1 VATVPAEVHGPSDA
15 ELITSVRNGSIDA
28 YGPLYER
35 HVGAAYNLA
44 RQLSRSRGEADDLV
58 SEAFAKVLDT
68 LRAGHGPDSA
78 FRAYLLTALRHVAYD
93 KTRRD
98 RRLELAEDVTEVSG
112 VDTEKVSV
120 PFRDTAVAGLER
132 SMAAR
137 AFAKLPE
144 RWQAVLWHTE
154 IEGQSPAEVAPLLGL
169 TANGVSALAY
179 RAREGLRQAYLQVHL
194 AETTAE
200 RCRATVDKLGAWTR
214 GGLSKRETAQVE
226 THLDECA
233 RCRALAAEL
242 ADVNGALRLIIA
254 PLILGAGTAGYLAV
268 AGKAAGTAALV
279 GAGAGAGVGGAA
291 AGAAGGKAAAGAAA
305 GLPRQLMGVGGAA
318 AAVAAALV
326 IALASATTQ
335 HIPAA
340 AAPPPPPPSKT
351 QPASGPPP
359 KQNPP
364 ATPPNP
370 AKTPAT
376 TTSPSTPAPP
386 PAPGQPSL
394 TASGPA
400 STVTLTPGAG
410 PVDVPITASNTGTAP
425 SGPVSATL
433 NLPQGVSALGAG
445 QGAAGPG
452 QGTAGTNQGSGKPT
466 PAADT
471 WTLPTLQQLSA
482 QGSSMSGPRYGAPQ
496 AASQLPQVDCPGGT
510 GTVTCTGP
518 ASLQPGQSVVLMFRL
533 DAAQGTSG
541 GTITGTV
548 SAGTAVTVQITVT
561 VQVPPPPPPPPANDD
576 LRLTARVVAGWGEP
590 SWLPIW
596 WWPFNDTPTVLVT
609 ATNTGTSTKTID
621 VGLDRTGTLVST
633 DASAICTGGNQRTD
647 CSSVATVEPGQTL
660 TLRIRLYGKNRD
672 DSVIIT
678 GMLGSAIQQVTVDCA
693 GWPTPPP
700 VPGPAPVPNPNPQ
713 PGPSP
718 SPNPPS
724 QPSPQPPTTTTTTPL
739 PPPVG
744 SKQPGPPPQP
754 VQPQPSMTPQQ
765 TPATNPSPGPAPIEP
780 LIPGCTNGTGPTGRN
795 QPGLGGLLCT
805 LLGGL
810 LGPV

>member
-35 HVGAAYNLA
+35 HVNAAYNLA
-44 RQLSRSRGEADDLV
+44 RQLSRSRAEADDLV
-58 SEAFAKVLDT
+58 SEAFSKVLDT
-68 LRAGHGPDSA
+68 LRTGHGPDSA

-214 GGLSKRETAQVE
+214 GGLSKRETTQVE
-226 THLDECA
+226 THLDECS

-254 PLILGAGTAGYLAV
+254 PLVLGAGTAGYLALTGNAV
-268 AGKAAGTAALV
+268 AGTAVAV

-305 GLPRQLMGVGGAA
+305 ALPRQLLGVGGAA

-326 IALASATTQ
+326 IALASASTQ

-340 AAPPPPPPSKT
+340 AAPPPPTQQQTPPAKGSP
-351 QPASGPPP
+351 PANNPPP
-359 KQNPP
+359 AQSPPAKNPP
-364 ATPPNP
+364 PTTP
-370 AKTPAT
+370 
-376 TTSPSTPAPP
+376 PSTPAPP
-386 PAPGQPSL
+386 PAPGKPGL
-394 TASGPA
+394 IASGPA
-400 STVTLTPGAG
+400 STVTLTPGGG
-410 PVDVPITASNTGTAP
+410 PVEVPITASNTGTAP

-433 NLPQGVSALGAG
+433 NLPSGVSALA
-445 QGAAGPG
+445 PG
-452 QGTAGTNQGSGKPT
+452 QGTAGPASGSTGPGGANQGAGKAG

-471 WTLPTLQQLSA
+471 WTLPTARQLALQS
-482 QGSSMSGPRYGAPQ
+482 QGLARQ
-496 AASQLPQVDCPGGT
+496 AGGQLPQVDCPGGT

-518 ASLQPGQSVVLMFRL
+518 TSLQPGQSVVLMFRL
-533 DAAQGTSG
+533 AAAKGTSG

-548 SAGTAVTVQITVT
+548 NAGSAVSVQITVT
-561 VQVPPPPPPPPANDD
+561 VQVPPPPPPPPSNDG
-576 LRLTARVVAGWGEP
+576 LSLTAREVAGWQP
-590 SWLPIW
+590 PIWLPIW
-596 WWPFNDTPTVLVT
+596 LWPFNRYPTVQIT
-609 ATNTGTSTKTID
+609 ATNTGTSTKIID
-621 VGLDRTGTLVST
+621 VDLDRTGTLVST
-633 DASAICTGGNQRTD
+633 DAAASCLGDDQSTACHSIMTIAPN
-647 CSSVATVEPGQTL
+647 QTL
-660 TLRIRLYGKNRD
+660 ILRIRLYGGHRD
-672 DSVIIT
+672 DSVTVT
-678 GMLGSAIQQVTVDCA
+678 GVLGSVTKQVILNCSD
-693 GWPTPPP
+693 WPQPLPPTPLL
-700 VPGPAPVPNPNPQ
+700 
-713 PGPSP
+713 P
-718 SPNPPS
+718 SPNPSSSNPAPNPPS
-724 QPSPQPPTTTTTTPL
+724 RQPQPPTGTTTT

-754 VQPQPSMTPQQ
+754 VDPLPPVTTRQ
-765 TPATNPSPGPAPIEP
+765 TPTPSAPSQTP
-780 LIPGCTNGTGPTGRN
+780 TPTAPPIPGCTDTGTGPTGHN
-795 QPGLGGLLCT
+795 QAGLGFIVCPV
-805 LLGGL
+805 LGGL
-810 LGPV
+810 LGPM